1 MHHFCTL
8 FDINY
13 LSRGLAMMRSLQAH
27 LPDSHIHVLCMDTK
41 TQDFFT
47 ALQLDYVSP
56 IALPTLEAEEPRLE
70 ACKQARNTAEYC
82 WTLSSVFTRYL
93 MATVPKIDR
102 LTYLD
107 ADLLFFSSPQVLFD
121 EMGNRDIAI
130 IEHRYAPHL
139 QHLMQFGRFCVQWVS
154 FRRSQTGLE
163 CLDTWAEQCFDWC
176 FAYADPERYGDQ
188 KYLDAWPA
196 RYGNKLAILQNIGAG
211 VAPWNFT
218 QYDLSQ
224 DTEESATLLNVNQ
237 QPLVFYHFHQFK
249 KMRFCLFSH
258 CSYFYS
264 QGRATPKAI
273 YKAYEIALDEA
284 HADVFR
290 ETGLAQVGVTPIFDV
305 LKTRLG
311 HFILPTGLRNKLR
324 RLFG

>member
-139 QHLMQFGRFCVQWVS
+139 QHLMQFGRFYVQWVS
-154 FRRSQTGLE
+154 FRRSETGMA
-163 CLDTWAEQCFDWC
+163 CLHEWAEQCLDWC
-176 FAYADPERYGDQ
+176 FAYAEPDRYGDQ
-188 KYLDAWPA
+188 KYLDTWPTQ
-196 RYGNKLAILQNIGAG
+196 YGDKLTIIQTLGAG

-218 QYDLSQ
+218 QYKFTQ
-224 DTEESATLLNVNQ
+224 DAQGIQVNQ
-237 QPLVFYHFHQFK
+237 QALVFYHFHQFK
-249 KMRFCLFSH
+249 KMRFGLFSH
-258 CSYFYS
+258 CSHFYT
-264 QGRATPKAI
+264 QGRPTPTTI
-273 YKAYEIALDEA
+273 YRAYEVALNAA
-284 HADVFR
+284 HGDVMG
-290 ETGLAQVGVTPIFDV
+290 ETGLPQAGVTPIFEV
-305 LKTRLG
+305 IKTRLG
-311 HFILPTGLRNKLR
+311 HFLLPTSVRNKLR